1 MSTRI
6 WAARS
11 AAGEAA
17 HWHALQRMQALD
29 AQQQASFMQWLTASP
44 LHVREYMAVLRVAGE
59 LGDALRGMALDV
71 DALLDGDRHMRAV
84 AASRNVIAL
93 PLPLRLPQPQ
103 PQPQPQQPRHAA
115 PPGRNDGQR
124 SARVRG
130 WSLGLAAAL
139 CGVAVLTGWAW
150 PRTQTY
156 ATAHGEQ
163 RRVQLADRSVVH
175 LNALSSVRA
184 TMTPWSR
191 RLQLLQGQASF
202 EVAPDRR
209 RLQVYAGH
217 LRVEDIGTTFDI
229 ALYRQQARIEVTEGR
244 VHVWRDDRKQ
254 QPMLANLGAGQSAR
268 IDAASGRVDVSNEDV
283 AAMHAWWQRRIVFR
297 DAPLTTVAEDFN
309 RLNRTRLLI
318 DDAAAGALRLTGN
331 LRGDDVAS
339 LRAFL
344 DDQPNLRVVDA
355 PGVLRVSSRPVQG
368 AAAH

>member
-1 MSTRI
+1 MSTRL
-6 WAARS
+6 WATRR
-11 AAGEAA
+11 AASEAA

-29 AQQQASFMQWLTASP
+29 ALQQASFMQWLTASP

-59 LGDALRGMALDV
+59 LGDALRGMQLDV
-71 DALLDGDRHMRAV
+71 DALLDGDRRTRAA
-84 AASRNVIAL
+84 AASRNVIVL
-93 PLPLRLPQPQ
+93 PLPSRLPQPL
-103 PQPQPQQPRHAA
+103 PQQPRHAP
-115 PPGRNDGQR
+115 PPGRTDGQR

-130 WSLGLAAAL
+130 WSLGLAAAV

-202 EVAPDRR
+202 EVAQDPR
-209 RLQVYAGH
+209 RLQVYAGR

-254 QPMLANLGAGQSAR
+254 QPMLADLGAGQSAR
-268 IDAASGRVDVSNEDV
+268 IDAVSGRVDVSNEDV

-344 DDQPNLRVVDA
+344 DDQPNLRVVAA
-355 PGVLRVSSRPVQG
+355 PGVLRVSSRPAQG